1 MCELKVIIE
10 NEVKFENAIY
20 AKSIENKVTV
30 SDIFGKS
37 REFNNYQIIEVD
49 IGKEQ
54 LTLSPIKV

>member
-20 AKSIENKVTV
+20 AKTIENKVTV

-37 REFNNYQIIEVD
+37 TDFKNYQIIEVD
-49 IGKEQ
+49 ISKEQ
-54 LTLSPIKV
+54 LTLSRIKV

>member
-20 AKSIENKVTV
+20 AKTIENKVTV

-37 REFNNYQIIEVD
+37 REFKNYQIIEVD
-49 IGKEQ
+49 ISKEQ
-54 LTLSPIKV
+54 LTLSPIKA

>member
-10 NEVKFENAIY
+10 NEVIFENAIY

-37 REFNNYQIIEVD
+37 MEFENYQIIEVD
-49 IGKEQ
+49 ITKEQ
-54 LTLSPIKV
+54 LTLSPITL